1 MRLTG
6 RKFSSNT
13 IALREP
19 FGKGHVIPG
28 SCGNQSQLWLLKWS
42 EQNAFSVWALLF
54 SLSVLGI
61 AVYSQSSRMT
71 FSDWIDQYSH
81 AKRILVSRGQS
92 AQSNLMLKFL
102 IARFASPDWM
112 NMRLSYSYRLL
123 LRVPILAAWGNKSKW
138 LILWSNRNVIKSLR
152 VAQHY

>member
-6 RKFSSNT
+6 RKCSSNT
-13 IALREP
+13 IALRKP
-19 FGKGHVIPG
+19 FGNVHVILG

-61 AVYSQSSRMT
+61 AVYSQSSQMT
-71 FSDWIDQYSH
+71 FSDWISSH

-138 LILWSNRNVIKSLR
+138 LILWSNRNVIKSST